1 MTYETLLFSVD
12 NSIARITLNRPERI
26 NAITAV
32 MHEELRDVFSQ
43 LEKPGSARCVIMTGA
58 GRGFCSGQDLADRK
72 AVDPSERRDLSQ
84 SIQQNYNPLVKRMA
98 ALPIPIVAAVNG
110 VAAGAGASL
119 ALAADIVLAGH
130 NTKFVQAFVNIGLVP
145 DAGGTYVLPRRVGL
159 AKALGMALTGAPITG
174 KQAADW
180 GLIWNS
186 VEDDSLAA
194 EAEALAKTL
203 AAKPPIALASIKKI
217 MRASLENSFAEQL
230 DLEAEFQ
237 RHCGYTDDYQ
247 EGIASFL
254 EKRAPDFKGK

>member
-1 MTYETLLFSVD
+1 MSYETLLFAIED
-12 NSIARITLNRPERI
+12 GIARLTLNRPDRI

-32 MHEELRDVFSQ
+32 MHEELRNVFSL
-43 LEKPGSARCVIMTGA
+43 LEKPGSARCVLITGA

-98 ALPIPIVAAVNG
+98 ALPLPIISAVNG

-145 DAGGTYVLPRRVGL
+145 DAGGTYVLPRRTGL
-159 AKALGMALTGAPITG
+159 AKALGMTLTGAPVTG
-174 KQAADW
+174 RQAADW

-186 VEDDSLAA
+186 VEDETLIT
-194 EAEALAKTL
+194 EAETLARTL
-203 AAKPPIALASIKKI
+203 AAKPPLALAAIKKV

-237 RHCGYTDDYQ
+237 KQCGYTDDYQ
-247 EGIASFL
+247 EGIAAFL
-254 EKRAPDFKGK
+254 EKRTPQFQGK